1 MKDLFDAVKEA
12 YSQSEPS
19 PAEGGWQKVS
29 TSMRR
34 TSVLRT
40 IAWGGASI
48 AACAAIAMLFVR
60 APHSGFD
67 TVPVSSV
74 AEVTPSV
81 PAMKEI
87 PEETTLS
94 DGVTVESL
102 EKPELTQPLVA
113 QAHVETEEPSIDREV
128 AETETAGTV
137 KESTDTF
144 NAMTEEAEAQQPARK
159 TASDRDNSSNEELQP
174 DNWWADEPAP
184 KNKRHLKVGLSASA
198 SPMAS
203 ATSNMLVPQMDYL
216 AVLKS
221 NIALYNFSDSEKKSA
236 FSNFSYVPTSVSYSH
251 DLPIGLGIALN
262 FPLTDR
268 FSIETGLNYTYLHSV
283 EDNFGSLSDQK
294 LHFVGIPL
302 RASYAFI
309 RKGTFSLYAGAG
321 TSVEKCLRA
330 SIGSRSYDEK
340 RLQWAG
346 EAFAGAELK
355 LWKSTSL
362 YLQPTVSYWFTDTDL
377 VTYRTENPLVFS
389 VNAGLRFHL

>member
-81 PAMKEI
+81 PA
-87 PEETTLS
+87 
-94 DGVTVESL
+94 VEVL
-102 EKPELTQPLVA
+102 TEKKPQPAHALVA
-113 QAHVETEEPSIDREV
+113 QAHVEKEKQYLEEEDVV
-128 AETETAGTV
+128 AVSGDTV
-137 KESTDTF
+137 KATVTF
-144 NAMTEEAEAQQPARK
+144 SAVPDDSEAQQPVLNN
-159 TASDRDNSSNEELQP
+159 TSDRDIPADEEPQH
-174 DNWWADEPAP
+174 DNWWAEDPAP
-184 KNKRHLKVGLSASA
+184 KNKRHVKVGLKASA
-198 SPMAS
+198 SPVS
-203 ATSNMLVPQMDYL
+203 RATSNMLVTQMEYR

-221 NIALYNFSDSEKKSA
+221 NNYINNFTDSEIKFA
-236 FSNFSYVPTSVSYSH
+236 YSNFISGPNSASYSH
-251 DLPIGLGIALN
+251 DLPVGLGIALN
-262 FPLTDR
+262 LPLADR
-268 FSIETGLNYTYLHSV
+268 FSIETGLNFTYLHSI
-283 EDNFGSLSDQK
+283 EDNNGSLSDQR
-294 LHFVGIPL
+294 LHFAGIPL

-309 RKGTFSLYAGAG
+309 RKGKFSIYAGAG
-321 TSVEKCLRA
+321 ASLEKCLKA

-346 EAFAGAELK
+346 ETFAGAELK

-362 YLQPTVSYWFTDTDL
+362 YFQPTMSYWFTDTDL

-389 VNAGLRFHL
+389 IDAGLRFHL

>member
-19 PAEGGWQKVS
+19 PVEGGWQKVS

-40 IAWGGASI
+40 LAWSGASI

-60 APHSGFD
+60 TPHSGLD
-67 TVPVSSV
+67 TLPVSRIAV
-74 AEVTPSV
+74 VTPSV
-81 PAMKEI
+81 PAVEVL
-87 PEETTLS
+87 PEK
-94 DGVTVESL
+94 
-102 EKPELTQPLVA
+102 KPERTQPLVA

-128 AETETAGTV
+128 AETDTDTAETV
-137 KESTDTF
+137 NEITDTF
-144 NAMTEEAEAQQPARK
+144 NAVPDDAEAQQPARK
-159 TASDRDNSSNEELQP
+159 TASDRDISSKEEPQP

-184 KNKRHLKVGLSASA
+184 KNKRYLRIGLSASA
-198 SPMAS
+198 SPMS
-203 ATSNMLVPQMDYL
+203 SVTSNTLVPQMDYL
-216 AVLKS
+216 PVLKS
-221 NIALYNFSDSEKKSA
+221 NTTLYNFTNSEKRSLL
-236 FSNFSYVPTSVSYSH
+236 SNFSSEPTSVSNSH
-251 DLPIGLGIALN
+251 DLPLGLGIALN

-268 FSIETGLNYTYLHSV
+268 LSIETGLSYTYLHSL
-283 EDNFGSLSDQK
+283 EDNNGSLSDQK

-302 RASYAFI
+302 RTAYSFI
-309 RKGTFSLYAGAG
+309 REGNFSLYAGAG
-321 TSVEKCLRA
+321 ASLEKCLYA

-346 EAFAGAELK
+346 EAFAGAEFK
-355 LWKSTSL
+355 LWKNISL

-389 VNAGLRFHL
+389 VDAGLRFHL